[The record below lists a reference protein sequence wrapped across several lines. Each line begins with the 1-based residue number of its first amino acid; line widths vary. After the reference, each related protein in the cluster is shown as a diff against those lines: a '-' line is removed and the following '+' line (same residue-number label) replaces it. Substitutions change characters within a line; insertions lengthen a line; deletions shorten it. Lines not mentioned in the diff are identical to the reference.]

1 MFPYPPQSLG
11 FPAGRRHTVVAAL
24 PLYVLVRQ
32 YPAGGGAGQVL
43 CEPVM
48 TGEATGSQA
57 MVVYLSPFEAS
68 LDALW
73 LGLSPEA
80 YRVLPA
86 SAFSPDELIA
96 RHHGYLPYCLHV
108 AWGAHDGCLAVRAQ
122 GGPVRLSSAKVAR
135 VSERIDTITLDI
147 GLADLECAAR
157 LWECAGLFA
166 RCETDARLLRL
177 SPSERHRHAARAI
190 DRVPAT
196 AAPGQEINQLALYDA
211 EAAQWHF
218 ISRDLFA
225 SVAAEA
231 R

>member
-1 MFPYPPQSLG
+1 MFPYPPQPLG
-11 FPAGRRHTVVAAL
+11 FPAGRRYTVMAAL

-32 YPAGGGAGQVL
+32 YPAGAGQVL

-48 TGEATGSQA
+48 FGQASGSQA
-57 MVVYLSPFEAS
+57 MVTYLSPFEAS

-73 LGLSPEA
+73 LGLTPQD
-80 YRVLPA
+80 YQVLPA
-86 SAFSPDELIA
+86 AAFSPDELIA
-96 RHHGYLPYCLHV
+96 RHHGYLPYCLHM

-122 GGPVRLSSAKVAR
+122 GGPVRLSSTKVAR

-166 RCETDARLLRL
+166 RCETEARLLRL

-196 AAPGQEINQLALYDA
+196 AASGQEINQLALYDA
-211 EAAQWHF
+211 DAAQWHF
-218 ISRDLFA
+218 ISLDLFF
-225 SVAAEA
+225 SVAA
-231 R
+231 RRR